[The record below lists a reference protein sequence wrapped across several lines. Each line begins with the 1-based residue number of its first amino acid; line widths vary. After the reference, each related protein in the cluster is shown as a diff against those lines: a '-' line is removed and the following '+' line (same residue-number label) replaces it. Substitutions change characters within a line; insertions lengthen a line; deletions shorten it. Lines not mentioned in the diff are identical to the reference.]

1 MKRSVI
7 RDRLIPDYASL
18 HPGDRAATSFAVPL
32 THPPSCPR
40 PLDRCPRALGPHSFS
55 GLAWVAAIEP
65 GAGWS
70 WGLRGQ
76 DLGSSGGRSDGA
88 QIVRR
93 GLARLSI
100 SNNVESDLLSLV
112 SPLIPAR
119 STALICTKTSL
130 LPSSGWMKPKPF
142 WTLNHF
148 TVPCVI
154 SSSFSYVCRQAARQR
169 SRFVRVLEESRQSD
183 AGCAARP
190 SRSPK
195 LDRSNVGYCGVDR
208 KGVALIFW
216 AADCLRD
223 SDCDF

>member
-18 HPGDRAATSFAVPL
+18 HPGDRAATSFAVLLPI
-32 THPPSCPR
+32 PPSCPR

-76 DLGSSGGRSDGA
+76 DLGFSGGRSDGA

-93 GLARLSI
+93 GLTRLSV

-112 SPLIPAR
+112 EPMHPSAFDCADMHEDILAAVIWLDEAEALLDIEPLHGSLRHLALLSVTYVVGPRASAAGSFEFWRKVVSPPR
-119 STALICTKTSL
+119 
-130 LPSSGWMKPKPF
+130 
-142 WTLNHF
+142 
-148 TVPCVI
+148 
-154 SSSFSYVCRQAARQR
+154 AARRGQV
-169 SRFVRVLEESRQSD
+169 VR
-183 AGCAARP
+183 
-190 SRSPK
+190 PK

-208 KGVALIFW
+208 KG
-216 AADCLRD
+216 AAVIC
-223 SDCDF
+223 

>member
-18 HPGDRAATSFAVPL
+18 HPGDRAATSFAVLLPI
-32 THPPSCPR
+32 PPSCPR

-112 SPLIPAR
+112 EPAHPSAFDRADMHEDILAAVIRLDEAEALLDIEPLYG
-119 STALICTKTSL
+119 SL
-130 LPSSGWMKPKPF
+130 R
-142 WTLNHF
+142 H
-148 TVPCVI
+148 
-154 SSSFSYVCRQAARQR
+154 
-169 SRFVRVLEESRQSD
+169 
-183 AGCAARP
+183 
-190 SRSPK
+190 
-195 LDRSNVGYCGVDR
+195 
-208 KGVALIFW
+208 
-216 AADCLRD
+216 
-223 SDCDF
+223 